1 MAAAAAIA
9 ESKVPVAAIGAD
21 VSRVAVECYFCRDSF
36 LDTAGDHQLSPA
48 AAAAVF
54 YHRVIATVASFLPPP
69 PFLVSPSSRRQN
81 LDTAQL
87 SRAAAAD
94 FSNADAAAV
103 KLPTVEVQMLL
114 LPLLHAALQLK
125 RRCPAGP
132 SHMSL
137 MLKTTSDEQ
146 ATCRFTR

>member
-1 MAAAAAIA
+1 VEAQDLPVSFSLRSFVPTYASRLAILAAAILA
-9 ESKVPVAAIGAD
+9 NSA
-21 VSRVAVECYFCRDSF
+21 
-36 LDTAGDHQLSPA
+36 QLSLA

-87 SRAAAAD
+87 SRAAAA
-94 FSNADAAAV
+94 N
-103 KLPTVEVQMLL
+103 
-114 LPLLHAALQLK
+114 LHAALQLK